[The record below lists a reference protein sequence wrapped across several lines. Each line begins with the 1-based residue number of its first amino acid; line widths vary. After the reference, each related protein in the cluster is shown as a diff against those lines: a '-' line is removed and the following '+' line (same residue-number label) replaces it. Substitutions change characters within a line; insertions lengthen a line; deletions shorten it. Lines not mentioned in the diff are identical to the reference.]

1 MRRPSIGNVPVDNL
15 KGVSAIAGKQGV
27 QHAGCGFPVE
37 SDMRLI
43 VLIAAMVV
51 GAGPAVAQSWREY
64 TYPDQFFTVA
74 FPGDPQTQTTT
85 YQVADNRSVEAHVY
99 SVRQDNALF
108 KVTVAELA
116 DTGLEE
122 SAVIDHAIKMMSQS
136 GEVKVNIPHRVNRV
150 YGRQLSIVGADGIRS
165 LVALFDYNGR
175 LYQIEGNALPTG
187 DDATA
192 DAIRFV
198 QSLIFTGGGSNRSA
212 QEIRAAQADC
222 RSGGQTAEAPDGRRS
237 EIRCRRR
244 QSFVALLDALKSG
257 DLSGAQQAY
266 SSLSQL
272 QTNGPANAN
281 GAFAQAMSQIG
292 QALQSGDLAG
302 AQQALSSLQR
312 PRGARR
318 DGQ

>member
-1 MRRPSIGNVPVDNL
+1 
-15 KGVSAIAGKQGV
+15 
-27 QHAGCGFPVE
+27 
-37 SDMRLI
+37 MRLI
-43 VLIAAMVV
+43 VFIAAMVV
-51 GAGPAVAQSWREY
+51 GVGPAVAQSWREY

-74 FPGDPQTQTTT
+74 FPGDPRTEITT
-85 YQVADNRSVEAHVY
+85 YQVADDRSVKANVY
-99 SVRQDNALF
+99 SLRQDNALF

-122 SAVIDHAIKMMSQS
+122 SAVIGHAIKMMSDG

-165 LVALFDYNGR
+165 MVALFDYNGR

-187 DDATA
+187 NDATA
-192 DAIRFV
+192 DAVRFV

-212 QEIRAAQADC
+212 EEIRAARADC
-222 RSGGQTAEAPDGRRS
+222 RSGGQAAEATGDGRRS

-244 QSFVALLDALKSG
+244 QSFVALISSLKAG
-257 DLSGAQQAY
+257 DLPGAQQAY

-272 QTNGPANAN
+272 QTGGSANPNGV
-281 GAFAQAMSQIG
+281 FAQAMSQIG

-312 PRGARR
+312 APGARR
-318 DGQ
+318 DGR

>member
-1 MRRPSIGNVPVDNL
+1 
-15 KGVSAIAGKQGV
+15 
-27 QHAGCGFPVE
+27 
-37 SDMRLI
+37 MRLI
-43 VLIAAMVV
+43 VFIAAMVV
-51 GAGPAVAQSWREY
+51 GLGPAVAQSWREY
-64 TYPDQFFTVA
+64 SYPDQFFTVA
-74 FPGDPQTQTTT
+74 FPADPRTETTT
-85 YQVADNRSVEAHVY
+85 YYVADNRSVEAHVY
-99 SVRQDNALF
+99 SVRQDNTLF

-122 SAVIDHAIKMMSQS
+122 SAVIDHAIKMMSES

-150 YGRQLSIVGADGIRS
+150 YGRQLSIVGADGLRS
-165 LVALFDYNGR
+165 MVALFDYNGR

-187 DDATA
+187 NDGTA

-212 QEIRAAQADC
+212 EDIRAAQADC
-222 RSGGQTAEAPDGRRS
+222 RSGGQAGAAPGDGRRF

-244 QSFVALLDALKSG
+244 QSFVALVSSLKSG

-266 SSLSQL
+266 QSLSQL
-272 QTNGPANAN
+272 QTNGAANPN

-302 AQQALSSLQR
+302 AQQALSSLPQG
-312 PRGARR
+312 RGANREGR
-318 DGQ
+318 

>member
-1 MRRPSIGNVPVDNL
+1 
-15 KGVSAIAGKQGV
+15 
-27 QHAGCGFPVE
+27 
-37 SDMRLI
+37 MRLI
-43 VLIAAMVV
+43 VFIAAVVV
-51 GAGPAVAQSWREY
+51 GVGPAVAQSWREY
-64 TYPDQFFTVA
+64 AYPDQFFTVA
-74 FPGDPQTQTTT
+74 FPGDPQTETTT
-85 YQVADNRSVEAHVY
+85 YQVADDRAVEAHVY

-122 SAVIDHAIKMMSQS
+122 SAVIDHAIKMMSQ
-136 GEVKVNIPHRVNRV
+136 GGDVKVNIPHRVNRI
-150 YGRQLSIVGADGIRS
+150 YGRQLSVVGADGVRS

-187 DDATA
+187 NDATA

-212 QEIRAAQADC
+212 EEIRAAQADC
-222 RSGGQTAEAPDGRRS
+222 RSAGPAAEAGGDGRRS
-237 EIRCRRR
+237 EVRCRRR
-244 QSFVALLDALKSG
+244 QSLVALVSSLKSG

-266 SSLSQL
+266 ASLSQL
-272 QTNGPANAN
+272 QTNGSANPN
-281 GAFAQAMSQIG
+281 GFAQALSQIG